1 MKQERV
7 IRPALYVA
15 FHVFFAVVLPHCRS
29 FLSVGLGRMIGFL
42 LLAALLLFT
51 IVQAAGIYKAIASCL
66 RRLPL
71 SWCAPILQARC
82 ARITRIVPLVPGEPT
97 LSLLYQRPPPTF
109 C

>member
-1 MKQERV
+1 M
-7 IRPALYVA
+7 RPALYIA
-15 FHVFFAVVLPHCRS
+15 FHLFFVVFLPHCRS

-66 RRLPL
+66 RMLPP
-71 SWCAPILQARC
+71 SWCAPVLQARC
-82 ARITRIVPLVPGEPT
+82 ARVARIVLLAHSEPT
-97 LSLLYQRPPPTF
+97 LSFLYQRPPPTL